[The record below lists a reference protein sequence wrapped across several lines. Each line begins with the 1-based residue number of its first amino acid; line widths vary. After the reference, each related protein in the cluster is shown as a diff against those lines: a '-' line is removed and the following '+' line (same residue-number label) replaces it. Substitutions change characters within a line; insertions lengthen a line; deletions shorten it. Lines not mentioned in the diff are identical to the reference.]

1 MVAVYIHLPPLG
13 RASRVPKIVTGPP
26 SDGVLQPRVGAHSH
40 LSVHKMDVPRAGV
53 TVFHGRPK
61 TSARRR
67 CFVWRE
73 GEGERGTQG
82 WGVPLPLFCEA
93 LLLRWDQAFLCGSSH
108 FGLPDER
115 LGGVGGVRGEG
126 RGTPECT
133 PEPEDTAPVEVVA
146 WSTEPPP
153 ARLCSTKRLA
163 FIPQNGNLARNT
175 SERLYKASNCLT
187 AIILGGLTRLHGC
200 SLRIPLQLKNS
211 THGPLRVG
219 PRGLPPSRGSA
230 VPQGRGVGGRGGP
243 LEGLLAR
250 QSALPREAE
259 GPYCQGNGLLCTP
272 RRLGPSWRGS
282 AGPELGGWWGMR
294 KKTEGRRKQ

>member
-1 MVAVYIHLPPLG
+1 M
-13 RASRVPKIVTGPP
+13 
-26 SDGVLQPRVGAHSH
+26 
-40 LSVHKMDVPRAGV
+40 
-53 TVFHGRPK
+53 
-61 TSARRR
+61 
-67 CFVWRE
+67 WRE

-82 WGVPLPLFCEA
+82 RGVPLPLLCEA
-93 LLLRWDQAFLCGSSH
+93 LLLRWDQAFLCGSLH

-126 RGTPECT
+126 RGTPERT

-230 VPQGRGVGGRGGP
+230 VPQGRGSGGRGGP

-282 AGPELGGWWGMR
+282 TGPELGGWWGIR
-294 KKTEGRRKQ
+294 KKTEGRRKQRSSSRRAPF